1 MVKALLFLAD
11 NWNLPGTIKTCSFNG
26 IAAVNVLGQTLS
38 SMFSWSRKGFTPGT
52 LTSKSHRDRFAPVIL
67 LVVDEISTLGQHF
80 LGGLDLSLREIK
92 DNPDRL
98 AGGIHLLMIG
108 DFLQMPPIAALS
120 VFEHVHKVTV
130 DKLEEEAKQNETPDL
145 PRRKNRKQKI
155 IATLEPKV
163 PSMFDLC
170 VKGKNLYDRVNTV
183 VYLAENMRHRSN
195 PKWASIL
202 DRWRKGIFI
211 QEDLDYVNG
220 ICYRPPGAS
229 SDGQE
234 TPMPGSLLSAND
246 IQNPGLCP
254 IISSAN
260 VLVQQYNSVST
271 LKYAQKTDQK
281 IFRVLAESKGTK
293 RIRRRDLIY
302 LRGSPPSFTGRI
314 ALCLDICVGMPVSCT
329 TNNSQ
334 TPDLHMANGSL
345 GQVIYI
351 KWADDTIFHNH
362 GAYCLPNQPPEIIFI
377 KLYNDSSILVPG
389 LPPGV
394 LPIVRPTE
402 SKSIDTVLRGRSFKT
417 SWIQFPIV
425 PAWSITVDKSQ
436 GLTLPAAILAPLKT
450 PERRSVPGGAF
461 YVQSSRCRT
470 VERIRLLEP
479 LTLGVLQWRKG
490 CKAEKNLAED
500 NRLKAL
506 SL

>member
-1 MVKALLFLAD
+1 M
-11 NWNLPGTIKTCSFNG
+11 
-26 IAAVNVLGQTLS
+26 
-38 SMFSWSRKGFTPGT
+38 
-52 LTSKSHRDRFAPVIL
+52 
-67 LVVDEISTLGQHF
+67 GQHF

-92 DNPDRL
+92 DKPDRL

-120 VFEHVHKVTV
+120 VFEHVHKEAV
-130 DKLEEEAKQNETPDL
+130 DKLEEEAAKQNDTPF
-145 PRRKNRKQKI
+145 PRRRKQKI
-155 IATLEPKV
+155 NATLAPKV

-170 VKGKNLYDRVNTV
+170 TKGKNLYDRANTF
-183 VYLAENMRHRSN
+183 VYLEENMRHRSN

-202 DRWRKGIFI
+202 DRWRKGDFR
-211 QEDLDYVNG
+211 QEDLDWVNS

-229 SDGQE
+229 SAGQE
-234 TPMPGSLLSAND
+234 TPMPGSLLTD
-246 IQNPGLCP
+246 EDLQNPGLCP

-260 VLVQQYNSVST
+260 ILVQQYNSVST
-271 LKYAQKTDQK
+271 LKYAQKTNQR
-281 IFRVLAESKGTK
+281 IFRILAESKGRK
-293 RIRRRDLIY
+293 RIKRRDLIY

-314 ALCLDICVGMPVSCT
+314 SLCLDICVGMPVSCT
-329 TNNSQ
+329 TNNSKNL
-334 TPDLHMANGSL
+334 DLHMANGSL

-351 KWADDTIFHNH
+351 KWSDNTIFHDH
-362 GAYCLPNQPPEIIFI
+362 GTYTLPDQPPEIIFI

-389 LPPGV
+389 LPAGV
-394 LPIVRPTE
+394 LPIIRPTE
-402 SKSIDTVLRGRSFKT
+402 SQTIDTLLRGRSFKT
-417 SWIQFPIV
+417 SWIQFPIT

-461 YVQSSRCRT
+461 YVQASRCKA

-479 LTLGVLQWRKG
+479 LTLAALKWRKG
-490 CKAEKNLAED
+490 CKAEKNLIED
-500 NRLKAL
+500 TRLHGL